1 MADSADRFNMDADSS
16 IISLPPASSSSSS
29 SFPSPSPSSAD
40 PSQLQLV
47 LRTSD
52 HAAFYDRTARLV
64 TLHSSTDLIAPPPP
78 PQQQSN
84 SLALLPHQPAG
95 PLTTIASSSPSSTPA
110 LDTAISAQHSTCPT
124 CLRPLLPTYH
134 KPQSDIRPTSA
145 PPWRLP
151 PPKHTNN
158 TISDLTDDDDSHQQ
172 GVQQTY
178 VAPNYFRLLASA
190 SVPPSRASSR
200 PGTPI
205 VALVADDDDD
215 DEEEEEVIQYAA
227 IDSDHERERERI
239 DGDSSVLSIQRE
251 MPFQQSQ
258 PQAQAPSHPRTRG
271 LLPSSRSSTSTA
283 IPRVIADI
291 PPPRNGTD
299 TARRTSTTRNRTRER
314 ERERLQSSQFSQGYF
329 DRFFVRVRKLG
340 RGARGTVWLC
350 QHILGGQKLGEYA
363 VKQVPV
369 GDYADNL
376 LASLKE
382 VQMLETL
389 RHPNIIHYQHAWIEE
404 AQISPFAPRVPT
416 LHVLMMAANGGSLA
430 DWISARAGN
439 PVSTSARNSKSSQEP
454 DEEEEEQR
462 RSPDEDEDRPLRAGF
477 KHVLADDDHAP
488 PSPRLEAQKL
498 KNERLKKA
506 VRLRRIQRRNTVEQ
520 QQQREAGGEREGG
533 AGESDGV
540 LSSSAPGPSGCAST
554 LPAAAAGNNDDDEPP
569 HAQHLLGE
577 GELFSLLRD
586 MASGLGWLHERGV
599 LHLDV
604 KPENVLLHWEQADD
618 LLPRAMLSDFGSS
631 TFLQGN
637 WRRIR
642 SGHTGTMDFMAP
654 EAIFP
659 DRLTGELQELTSKSD
674 VWSLG
679 MILHLCVFFRLPYRH
694 SDDIDRLREEMER
707 YRGYSVRD
715 ERNMNRAR
723 VPPTLSMLLHR
734 MLDRNPAHRPSCEEI
749 VGVLASASASADDAS
764 AGGVSPAD
772 GTSTVVGSPAH
783 EGEIRLRA
791 GLRERG
797 NVHTDALALRPF
809 PLPLPPPT
817 PHAQLPAPPPSA
829 PPAPASLTTILP
841 LILSRRVLLLAPE
854 QRWVLVLALAVLRS
868 VLMEAALGMGLVGG
882 AAVWGCGVVGLV
894 EVALASRRPQI
905 ASGLFLVSL
914 SVQVAIFSVSFARR
928 SSPITT

>member
-764 AGGVSPAD
+764 AGG
-772 GTSTVVGSPAH
+772 
-783 EGEIRLRA
+783 
-791 GLRERG
+791 
-797 NVHTDALALRPF
+797 
-809 PLPLPPPT
+809 
-817 PHAQLPAPPPSA
+817 
-829 PPAPASLTTILP
+829 
-841 LILSRRVLLLAPE
+841 
-854 QRWVLVLALAVLRS
+854 RWVLVLALAVLRS

>member
-1 MADSADRFNMDADSS
+1 MADSADRFNLDADSS

-29 SFPSPSPSSAD
+29 PSPSPSPSPSSAD

-47 LRTSD
+47 LSTSD

-78 PQQQSN
+78 PQQQSH

-110 LDTAISAQHSTCPT
+110 LDTAIAAQHSTCPT

-145 PPWRLP
+145 PHWRLP
-151 PPKHTNN
+151 PPKHSNN
-158 TISDLTDDDDSHQQ
+158 TISDLTEDDDAHQQ
-172 GVQQTY
+172 GAQQTY

-215 DEEEEEVIQYAA
+215 DEEEEEVVQYAA
-227 IDSDHERERERI
+227 LDSDQERERV
-239 DGDSSVLSIQRE
+239 DGDSSVLSIQRG

-258 PQAQAPSHPRTRG
+258 PQAQAPSHPRIRG

-283 IPRVIADI
+283 IPR
-291 PPPRNGTD
+291 
-299 TARRTSTTRNRTRER
+299 TREK

-350 QHILGGQKLGEYA
+350 QHMLGGQKLGEYA

-462 RSPDEDEDRPLRAGF
+462 RSPDEDEDRPLRAGS

-520 QQQREAGGEREGG
+520 QQQREAGGEGEGG
-533 AGESDGV
+533 AGESGGV

-772 GTSTVVGSPAH
+772 
-783 EGEIRLRA
+783 
-791 GLRERG
+791 
-797 NVHTDALALRPF
+797 
-809 PLPLPPPT
+809 
-817 PHAQLPAPPPSA
+817 A